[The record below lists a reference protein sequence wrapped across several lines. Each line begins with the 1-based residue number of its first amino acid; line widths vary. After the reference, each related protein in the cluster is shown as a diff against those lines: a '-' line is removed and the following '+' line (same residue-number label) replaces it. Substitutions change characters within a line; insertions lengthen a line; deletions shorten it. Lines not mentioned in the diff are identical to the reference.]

1 MQRIVIVGISGSG
14 KTTVAARMAKELG
27 YPHIE
32 LDALHWQHNW
42 TEAPPEV
49 LRERVMEAAE
59 GSSWVID
66 GNYGMVRDIVWGR
79 ADTVLWLDY
88 SFSLVYWRVVFRT
101 LRGIFTGEE
110 LWNGNR
116 EKLTSLIGKDS
127 MPNWVKKTYP
137 ELKREYPKLFS
148 QPEYSHIKFIRH
160 RTPKETE
167 AWLEN
172 LTENYSHKD

>member
-1 MQRIVIVGISGSG
+1 
-14 KTTVAARMAKELG
+14 
-27 YPHIE
+27 
-32 LDALHWQHNW
+32 
-42 TEAPPEV
+42 
-49 LRERVMEAAE
+49 
-59 GSSWVID
+59 
-66 GNYGMVRDIVWGR
+66 
-79 ADTVLWLDY
+79 LDY

-116 EKLTSLIGKDS
+116 EKLISLIGKDS
-127 MPNWVKKTYP
+127 LPNWVKKTYS

-167 AWLEN
+167 ACLEN
-172 LTENYSHKD
+172 LTENYSPQD